1 MNIKLQHELDI
12 RQVAELKLQLSE
24 ALMAEGNI
32 SLDAADVDAAD
43 TAGLQLLV
51 AFVQQS
57 RLKNKSI
64 EWRNV
69 TDCFLATSKLMGL
82 DDSLGLNESL

>member
-1 MNIKLQHELDI
+1 MNIKLQNELNI

-24 ALMAEGNI
+24 ALMAEGDIN
-32 SLDAADVDAAD
+32 LDAADVDAAD

-51 AFVQQS
+51 AFVQQG
-57 RLKNKSI
+57 RLKKKSI

-69 TDCFLATSKLMGL
+69 TEGFLGTVKLMGL
-82 DDSLGLNESL
+82 HDSLGLDLSL

>member
-1 MNIKLQHELDI
+1 MNIKLQNALDI

-24 ALMAEGNI
+24 ALMAEGDI
-32 SLDAADVDAAD
+32 SLDAAAVDATD

-51 AFVQQS
+51 AFVQQG

-64 EWRNV
+64 EWCNV
-69 TDCFLATSKLMGL
+69 TDCFLDTVKLMGL
-82 DDSLGLNESL
+82 DDSLGLNGSV